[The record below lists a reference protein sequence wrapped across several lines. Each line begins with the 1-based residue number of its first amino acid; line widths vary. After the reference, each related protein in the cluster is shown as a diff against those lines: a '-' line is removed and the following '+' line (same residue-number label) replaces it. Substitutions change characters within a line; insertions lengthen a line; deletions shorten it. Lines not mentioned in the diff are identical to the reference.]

1 MRKSVQNGC
10 CKLSDAFC
18 AVYTRKKGRRAAGNF
33 TFFRWDFWPS
43 LASHLKYI
51 YKVKEKP
58 KQTYVVYPPPPH
70 RSGGG
75 GGHFLDQSN
84 TYKIWLLP

>member
-1 MRKSVQNGC
+1 MRKSVQNG

-18 AVYTRKKGRRAAGNF
+18 AVYTRKKGKRAAGNF
-33 TFFRWDFWPS
+33 TFFRWYFWPS

-58 KQTYVVYPPPPH
+58 KQTYVVSTTTTP
-70 RSGGG
+70 R
-75 GGHFLDQSN
+75 
-84 TYKIWLLP
+84 